1 MEHSSHVSI
10 IRSVHLK
17 TKSKYSAHINIQQ
30 IVVSKLIF
38 ITSLLLSIYTA
49 KVKNFFFL
57 SEIPNEKKMG
67 NPDGFSIGYAIV
79 TYVYNSADMCSC
91 LDILFRVF

>member
-1 MEHSSHVSI
+1 MEHSSFISI
-10 IRSVHLK
+10 IKSVHLRQ
-17 TKSKYSAHINIQQ
+17 SLRLGMRNIQQ

-67 NPDGFSIGYAIV
+67 NPDEFSIGYAIV
-79 TYVYNSADMCSC
+79 IYV
-91 LDILFRVF
+91 

>member
-1 MEHSSHVSI
+1 M
-10 IRSVHLK
+10 R
-17 TKSKYSAHINIQQ
+17 NIQQ

-91 LDILFRVF
+91 RDISFRVL